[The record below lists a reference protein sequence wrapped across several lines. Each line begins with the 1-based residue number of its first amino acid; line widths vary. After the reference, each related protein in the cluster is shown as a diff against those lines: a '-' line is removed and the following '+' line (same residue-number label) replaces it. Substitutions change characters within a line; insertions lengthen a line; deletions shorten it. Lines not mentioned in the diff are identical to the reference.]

1 MAVKKIIRLFGVVF
15 ALMFCAYPSVQG
27 QTTNHQVYSL
37 FVMNIAKY
45 SAWPTY
51 GSEFKI
57 VVFGKSKIYDELQ
70 KLSAAKLVNGV
81 PLKVSQTD
89 NLSDLGSQQIIYLPD
104 GKSSMLD
111 DILKLIHGK
120 PIMIIAEREGLIK
133 KGAGFS
139 FILLD
144 NNTLRFDI
152 NNTDLDK
159 RQIKV
164 SKNLT
169 ALANS
174 IL

>member
-1 MAVKKIIRLFGVVF
+1 LKKINRQSGLIFSVLLFLIVTKGF
-15 ALMFCAYPSVQG
+15 S

-45 SAWPTY
+45 SAWPSLS
-51 GSEFKI
+51 GEFRI
-57 VVFGKSKIYDELQ
+57 TVVGKSKVYDEL
-70 KLSAAKLVNGV
+70 AKIMGSKTINGLPMKVNQVEDIADIGNQE
-81 PLKVSQTD
+81 L
-89 NLSDLGSQQIIYLPD
+89 IYLSD

-111 DILKLIHGK
+111 DLLKAIAGK
-120 PIMIIAEREGLIK
+120 SIMIITEREGLFK

-139 FILLD
+139 FVLTD

-152 NNTDLDK
+152 NNSELEK

-169 ALANS
+169 TLANS

>member
-1 MAVKKIIRLFGVVF
+1 MRLSGVAFV
-15 ALMFCAYPSVQG
+15 LMCCIYSSTHA

-45 SAWPTY
+45 SAWPAY
-51 GSEFKI
+51 GSDFKI
-57 VVFGKSKIYDELQ
+57 VVFGKSRIYDELQ
-70 KLSAAKLVNGV
+70 KLSPGKMINGV
-81 PLKVSQTD
+81 PIKVSQTD
-89 NLSDLGSQQIIYLPD
+89 NLADIGSQQIIYLPD

-120 PIMIIAEREGLIK
+120 PIMIIAEREDLFK

-139 FILLD
+139 FVLLD

-152 NNTDLDK
+152 NNSDLEK

-174 IL
+174 MM